1 MFDRIKTKALLV
13 ACLVFSSS
21 ALPNGNDKRHWVGTW
36 ASMPQEVEPANLA
49 PAPFGG
55 ADAAAQFE
63 NTTLRQTFHMSIGAE
78 KIRIRFSNIF
88 GKTDLPIT
96 AASIA
101 LPAGGKAG
109 VGQIDTKTTKQLK
122 FNGKKSVSVP
132 AGKIVYS
139 DPIDFKL
146 KPLSNLALSVYTE
159 KGQLGNK
166 ITGHPGSRTTSW
178 MQKGNHVNA
187 ASVSEGSTKHWYF
200 ANGID
205 SWAPKDHF
213 AVVLLG
219 DSITDGRGSTD
230 DTNDRWSDALAAHL
244 QESGMSNVAVN
255 NMAAG
260 GNAILSGGLGP
271 ILLQRYKRD
280 ALEQPGAKFV
290 VVFEGVNDIGPSATD
305 DATQKRIK
313 DGLIAAY
320 IQIAK
325 DSKKAGMT
333 TIGATITQMLGN
345 QYYAP
350 EREVTRVVINDW
362 ILKNGT
368 FDHTVDFAALIGNG
382 DKLLPQYDSGDGLH
396 PNPAA
401 YKVMGTKF
409 PIELFEK

>member
-1 MFDRIKTKALLV
+1 V
-13 ACLVFSSS
+13 AS
-21 ALPNGNDKRHWVGTW
+21 
-36 ASMPQEVEPANLA
+36 QQ
-49 PAPFGG
+49 GG

-101 LPAGGKAG
+101 LPVGGKAG

-132 AGKIVYS
+132 AGEIVYS

-178 MQKGNHVNA
+178 MQKGNYVNA

-200 ANGID
+200 ANGVD

-230 DTNDRWSDALAAHL
+230 DTNDR
-244 QESGMSNVAVN
+244 
-255 NMAAG
+255 
-260 GNAILSGGLGP
+260 
-271 ILLQRYKRD
+271 
-280 ALEQPGAKFV
+280 
-290 VVFEGVNDIGPSATD
+290 
-305 DATQKRIK
+305 
-313 DGLIAAY
+313 
-320 IQIAK
+320 
-325 DSKKAGMT
+325 
-333 TIGATITQMLGN
+333 
-345 QYYAP
+345 
-350 EREVTRVVINDW
+350 
-362 ILKNGT
+362 
-368 FDHTVDFAALIGNG
+368 
-382 DKLLPQYDSGDGLH
+382 
-396 PNPAA
+396 
-401 YKVMGTKF
+401 
-409 PIELFEK
+409 